1 MELNVIVGP
10 LLPLLGLG
18 VIFGAGLAIASAKL
32 KVARDP
38 RLDEIVELLPG
49 GNCGACGYAGC
60 EAMAEALLAGKV
72 NSSACT
78 LAPPD
83 VAERVAEIAGTSV
96 GETKKRVAVVFCR
109 AEGVGERFEYWGVAD
124 CAAAALAQGGSSACP
139 YACLGLGTCASVCP
153 FDAITMGGDGLPH
166 INPAKCVACGKCVA
180 ACPRGI
186 IALVPM
192 DHHVHVLCSSHDKGA
207 LVRKLCKAGCIA
219 CKLCEKVCK
228 FDAIKVVDNVA
239 RIDYDKCTLCGACIE
254 VCPRGIIRDIRKD
267 ENWPEAEA
275 VIAAEKV
282 NAKE

>member
-32 KVARDP
+32 KVASDP
-38 RLDEIVELLPG
+38 RLDEIADLLPSA
-49 GNCGACGYAGC
+49 NCGACGYAGC
-60 EAMAEALLAGKV
+60 QAMAEALLAGKA

-78 LAPPD
+78 LIPRD
-83 VAERVAEIAGTSV
+83 VAERAAEIAGTSV

-124 CAAAALAQGGSSACP
+124 CAAAALAQGGPSACP

-153 FDAITMGGDGLPH
+153 FDAITMGADGLPH
-166 INPAKCVACGKCVA
+166 VDAEKCVACGKCVA

-219 CKLCEKVCK
+219 CKLCEKACK

-239 RIDYDKCTLCGACIE
+239 RIDYEKCTLCGACIE
-254 VCPRGIIRDIRKD
+254 ACPRGIIRDIRKD
-267 ENWPEAEA
+267 ENWPEAGA
-275 VIAAEKV
+275 AIAAEKA
-282 NAKE
+282 NA